1 MFSEENKMSE
11 QFASFNRSPARDVA
25 FWQGNTALAHGA
37 LLAGCDFFGGY
48 PITPSTEIAEVMAEE
63 LPKIGGKF
71 IQMEDEI
78 GGIASVIG
86 ASIAGAKA
94 LTATSGPG
102 FSLKQENL
110 GLAYIAEIPIVVVD
124 VMRGG
129 PSTGLPTKT
138 AQQDVMQ
145 ARWGTHGDHA
155 TICYSPS
162 SVQECYDLAIKA
174 FNMAERFRQ
183 PVLILSDEVVGHM
196 REKVTKKDPGKLKIV
211 NRARPSMPPEKFTPY
226 EADPMTGVPA
236 MAAFG
241 DGYSWHVTG
250 LTTND
255 WGFPTNNASEIEK
268 KMLRLMNK
276 VDRARKDIVEYEM
289 EYMDGADI
297 VVVAYGSV
305 GRSALRAVRDAR
317 KRGIPAGFFRPI
329 TLWPFP
335 GEELARMALGAKMI
349 LVPELNCGQ
358 MVLEVERVVKRRSEV
373 RGLSLVNGELFKP
386 SAIGRVIEEVA

>member
-1 MFSEENKMSE
+1 MAGVK
-11 QFASFNRSPARDVA
+11 
-25 FWQGNTALAHGA
+25 FWQGNTAMAHGA
-37 LLAGCDFFGGY
+37 LAAGCNFFGGY

-63 LPKIGGKF
+63 LPKIGGHF
-71 IQMEDEI
+71 MQMEDEI
-78 GGIASVIG
+78 GGIAAAIG

-110 GLAYIAEIPIVVVD
+110 GLAYIAEIPVVVVD

-129 PSTGLPTKT
+129 PSTGTPTKI
-138 AQQDVMQ
+138 AQADVMQ

-155 TICYSPS
+155 SICYSPS

-183 PVLILSDEVVGHM
+183 PVLILGDEVVGHM
-196 REKVTKKDPGKLKIV
+196 REKVLTKDQDEIKII
-211 NRARPSMPPEKFTPY
+211 NRAKPSCEPDKFTPY
-226 EADPMTGVPA
+226 KPNEETGVPE

-250 LTTND
+250 LTTNE
-255 WGFPTNNASEIEK
+255 WGFPTNNNNEIEK
-268 KMLRLMNK
+268 KITRIVDK
-276 VDRARKDIVEYEM
+276 VARARDEVVEYEA
-289 EYMDGADI
+289 ENLDDADI
-297 VVVAYGSV
+297 IVVAYGSV

-317 KRGIPAGFFRPI
+317 REGIRAGFFRPI

-335 GEELARMALGAKMI
+335 DKELLNFAVKAKAKRI
-349 LVPELNCGQ
+349 LVPELNAGQ
-358 MVLEVERVVKRRSEV
+358 MVLEVERLIKGYCDVEA
-373 RGLSLVNGELFKP
+373 LSLVNGELFKP
-386 SAIGRVIEEVA
+386 AEILNKIKECA

>member
-1 MFSEENKMSE
+1 
-11 QFASFNRSPARDVA
+11 
-25 FWQGNTALAHGA
+25 
-37 LLAGCDFFGGY
+37 
-48 PITPSTEIAEVMAEE
+48 MAAE

-71 IQMEDEI
+71 MQMEDEI
-78 GGIASVIG
+78 SGIAAVIG
-86 ASIAGAKA
+86 ASIAGAKS

-196 REKVTKKDPGKLKIV
+196 REKVERRDPGKLTLA
-211 NRARPSMPPEKFTPY
+211 NRVRPSVPPDKFTPY
-226 EADPMTGVPA
+226 EPDPLTGIPA
-236 MAAFG
+236 MASFG

-255 WGFPTNNASEIEK
+255 WGFPTNNAAEIERK
-268 KMLRLMNK
+268 NLRLMSK
-276 VDRARKDIVEYEM
+276 VERARREIVEYEA
-289 EYMDGADI
+289 EYMDGANI
-297 VVVAYGSV
+297 VVAAYGSV
-305 GRSALRAVRDAR
+305 ARSALRAVRDAR
-317 KRGIPAGFFRPI
+317 RKGISAGYFRPV

-335 GEELARMALGAKMI
+335 DEELRRAALGARI
-349 LVPELNCGQ
+349 VLVPELNCGQ
-358 MVLEVERVVKRRSEV
+358 MVLEVERILRGRSEV
-373 RGLSLVNGELFKP
+373 RGISLVNGELFKP
-386 SAIGRVIEEVA
+386 SEIVRVIEEVA

>member
-1 MFSEENKMSE
+1 MS
-11 QFASFNRSPARDVA
+11 DVA

-37 LLAGCDFFGGY
+37 LAAGCNFFGGY

-63 LPKIGGKF
+63 LPKIGGHF

-78 GGIASVIG
+78 AGIASIIG
-86 ASIAGAKA
+86 ASMAGAKA

-129 PSTGLPTKT
+129 PSTGAPTRT

-162 SVQECYDLAIKA
+162 SVQECFDLAIKA

-196 REKVTKKDPGKLKIV
+196 REKVVIKAPASDSIV
-211 NRARPSMPPEKFTPY
+211 NRVTPSVTPDKFTPY
-226 EADPMTGVPA
+226 EPNPITGVPP

-255 WGFPTNNASEIEK
+255 WGFPTNNPPEIEK
-268 KMLRLMNK
+268 KLLRLMSK
-276 VDRARKDIVEYEM
+276 VDRARNEIVEYEA
-289 EYMDGADI
+289 EFMDGASI

-305 GRSALRAVRDAR
+305 GRSAQRAVRDAR
-317 KRGIPAGFFRPI
+317 KKGIPVGYFRPI

-335 GEELARMALGAKMI
+335 DAELAKMALGAKTVI
-349 LVPELNCGQ
+349 VPELNCGQ
-358 MVLEVERVVKRRSEV
+358 MVLEVERLFHGRSKV
-373 RGLSLVNGELFKP
+373 LPLSLVNGELFKP
-386 SAIGRVIEEVA
+386 SEILSKIEEVA

>member
-1 MFSEENKMSE
+1 MANETSS
-11 QFASFNRSPARDVA
+11 NRAV
-25 FWQGNTALAHGA
+25 FWQGNTALAYGA
-37 LLAGCDFFGGY
+37 LAAGCNFYGGY

-86 ASIAGAKA
+86 ASIAGAKV

-110 GLAYIAEIPIVVVD
+110 GLAYVAEIPIVVVD

-155 TICYSPS
+155 TICYAPS

-174 FNMAERFRQ
+174 FDMSERFRQ
-183 PVLILSDEVVGHM
+183 PVLIMSDEIVGHM
-196 REKVTKKDPGKLKIV
+196 REKITRMGVDELKQL
-211 NRARPSMPPEKFTPY
+211 NRVKPSCEPDKFTPY
-226 EADPMTGVPA
+226 EPDPMTSIPA
-236 MAAFG
+236 MASFG
-241 DGYSWHVTG
+241 DGYLWHVTG
-250 LTTND
+250 LITNE
-255 WGFPTNNASEIEK
+255 WGFPTGNQREIQNK
-268 KMLRLMNK
+268 LLRLMSK
-276 VDRARKDIVEYEM
+276 VDRVRNDIVEYEA
-289 EYMDGADI
+289 ELMDGAD
-297 VVVAYGSV
+297 VVVVSYGSV
-305 GRSALRAVRDAR
+305 ARSALRAVRDAR
-317 KRGIPAGFFRPI
+317 KEGIPAGYFRPI

-335 GEELARMALGAKMI
+335 GDELVKMSLGAKTV

-358 MVLEVERVVKRRSEV
+358 MVHEVERVVRGRSEV
-373 RGLSLVNGELFKP
+373 RSLNLVNGELFKP
-386 SAIGRVIEEVA
+386 SEILKAIKEVA

>member
-1 MFSEENKMSE
+1 MS
-11 QFASFNRSPARDVA
+11 DVA

-37 LLAGCDFFGGY
+37 LLAGCNFFGGY

-78 GGIASVIG
+78 GGIAAIIG
-86 ASIAGAKA
+86 ASIAGAKT

-162 SVQECYDLAIKA
+162 SVQECYDLAVKA

-196 REKVTKKDPGKLKIV
+196 REKVAKRSPDKVNIV
-211 NRARPSMPPEKFTPY
+211 NRARPSAPPERFTPY
-226 EADPMTGVPA
+226 EANPVTGVPA
-236 MAAFG
+236 MASFG
-241 DGYSWHVTG
+241 DGYTWHVTG

-255 WGFPTNNASEIEK
+255 WGFPTNNPPEIEK
-268 KMLRLMNK
+268 KMLRLMSK
-276 VDRARKDIVEYEM
+276 VERARNEIVEYEA
-289 EYMDGADI
+289 EYMDGAGI
-297 VVVAYGSV
+297 VVTAYGSV

-317 KRGIPAGFFRPI
+317 KKGIAAGFFRPI

-335 GEELARMALGAKMI
+335 GEELARLALGAKTV

-358 MVLEVERVVKRRSEV
+358 MVLEVERVMGRRSEV
-373 RGLSLVNGELFKP
+373 RGMNLLNGELFKP
-386 SAIGRVIEEVA
+386 SEIGRVIEEVA

>member
-1 MFSEENKMSE
+1 MAGVK
-11 QFASFNRSPARDVA
+11 
-25 FWQGNTALAHGA
+25 FWQGNTAMAHGA
-37 LLAGCDFFGGY
+37 LAAGCNFFGGY

-63 LPKIGGKF
+63 LPKIGGHF
-71 IQMEDEI
+71 MQMEDEI
-78 GGIASVIG
+78 GGIAAAIG

-129 PSTGLPTKT
+129 PSTGTPTKI
-138 AQQDVMQ
+138 AQADVMQ

-155 TICYSPS
+155 SICYSPS

-183 PVLILSDEVVGHM
+183 PVLILGDEVVGHM
-196 REKVTKKDPGKLKIV
+196 REKVLTKDQDEIKII
-211 NRARPSMPPEKFTPY
+211 NRVKPSCEPDKFTPY
-226 EADPMTGVPA
+226 KPNEETGVPE

-250 LTTND
+250 LTTNE
-255 WGFPTNNASEIEK
+255 WGFPTNNNNEIEK
-268 KMLRLMNK
+268 KITRIVDK
-276 VDRARKDIVEYEM
+276 VARARDEVVEYEA
-289 EYMDGADI
+289 ESLDDADI
-297 VVVAYGSV
+297 IVVAYGSV

-317 KRGIPAGFFRPI
+317 REGIRAGFFRPI

-335 GEELARMALGAKMI
+335 DKELLNFAVKAKAKKI
-349 LVPELNCGQ
+349 LVPELNAGQ
-358 MVLEVERVVKRRSEV
+358 MVLEVERLIKGYCDVEA
-373 RGLSLVNGELFKP
+373 LSLVNGELFKP
-386 SAIGRVIEEVA
+386 AEILNKIKECA

>member
-1 MFSEENKMSE
+1 MADNRNK
-11 QFASFNRSPARDVA
+11 
-25 FWQGNTALAHGA
+25 FWQGNTAMAHGA
-37 LLAGCDFFGGY
+37 LDAGCNFFGGY

-63 LPKIGGKF
+63 LPKIGGHF
-71 IQMEDEI
+71 MQMEDEI
-78 GGIASVIG
+78 GGIAAAIG

-110 GLAYIAEIPIVVVD
+110 GLAYIAEIPVVVVD

-129 PSTGLPTKT
+129 PSTGTPTKI
-138 AQQDVMQ
+138 AQADVMQ

-174 FNMAERFRQ
+174 FNMAEKFRQ
-183 PVLILSDEVVGHM
+183 PVLILGDETVGHM
-196 REKVTKKDPGKLKIV
+196 REKVVTKSPEEIKIF
-211 NRARPSMPPEKFTPY
+211 NRIKPDCEPEKFTPY
-226 EADPMTGVPA
+226 KPDPMTGVPQ
-236 MAAFG
+236 MAEFG

-250 LTTND
+250 LTTNE
-255 WGFPTNNASEIEK
+255 WGFPTNDNNEIEK
-268 KMLRLMNK
+268 KITRIVNK
-276 VDRARKDIVEYEM
+276 VERARDEIVEYEA
-289 EYMDGADI
+289 EFMDGANI

-317 KRGIPAGFFRPI
+317 REGIKAGFFRPI

-335 GEELARMALGAKMI
+335 DKELLKESLGAKTV

-358 MVLEVERVVKRRSEV
+358 MVLEVERVMKGRSNV
-373 RGLSLVNGELFKP
+373 VPLNLVNGELFKP
-386 SAIGRVIEEVA
+386 SEILKKIREI

>member
-1 MFSEENKMSE
+1 MADSKN
-11 QFASFNRSPARDVA
+11 VA
-25 FWQGNTALAHGA
+25 FWQGNTAMAHGA
-37 LLAGCDFFGGY
+37 LAAGCDFFGGY

-63 LPKIGGKF
+63 LPKKGGHF

-78 GGIASVIG
+78 GGIAAAIG

-110 GLAYIAEIPIVVVD
+110 GLAYIAEIPLVVVD

-129 PSTGLPTKT
+129 PSTGTPTKI
-138 AQQDVMQ
+138 AQGDVMQ

-174 FNMAERFRQ
+174 FNLAEKFRQ
-183 PVLILSDEVVGHM
+183 PVLILGDEVVGHM
-196 REKVTKKDPGKLKIV
+196 REKVITKSPSELKLIRRVK
-211 NRARPSMPPEKFTPY
+211 PSVKPEEFTPY
-226 EADPMTGVPA
+226 KPDPVTGVPQ
-236 MAAFG
+236 MASFG

-255 WGFPTNNASEIEK
+255 WGFPTNDNAEIEK
-268 KMLRLMNK
+268 KNLRMVNK
-276 VDRARKDIVEYEM
+276 VDRARNEIVEYEA
-289 EYMDGADI
+289 EYMDGANI

-317 KRGIPAGFFRPI
+317 KEGIAAGFFRPI
-329 TLWPFP
+329 TRWPFP
-335 GEELARMALGAKMI
+335 GKDLVNASLGAKTVI
-349 LVPELNCGQ
+349 VPELNCGQ
-358 MVLEVERVVKRRSEV
+358 MVLEVERVFKGRSDV
-373 RGLSLVNGELFKP
+373 QPLHLVNGELFKP
-386 SAIGRVIEEVA
+386 SEILRKIKEVA

>member
-1 MFSEENKMSE
+1 MANS
-11 QFASFNRSPARDVA
+11 VA
-25 FWQGNTALAHGA
+25 FWQGNTAMAHGA
-37 LLAGCDFFGGY
+37 LAAGCNFFGGY

-63 LPKIGGKF
+63 LPKKGGHF
-71 IQMEDEI
+71 MQMEDEI
-78 GGIASVIG
+78 GGIAATIG

-129 PSTGLPTKT
+129 PSTGTPTKIS
-138 AQQDVMQ
+138 QGDVMQ

-174 FNMAERFRQ
+174 FNNAERFRQ
-183 PVLILSDEVVGHM
+183 PVIILGDEVVGHM
-196 REKVTKKDPGKLKIV
+196 REKVVTRDPSELKLV
-211 NRARPSMPPEKFTPY
+211 NRVKPSVKPEDFTPY
-226 EADPMTGVPA
+226 KPNPATGVPE

-250 LTTND
+250 LTTNE
-255 WGFPTNNASEIEK
+255 WGFPTNDNAEIEK
-268 KMLRLMNK
+268 KNLRMMSK
-276 VDRARKDIVEYEM
+276 VDRARDEIVEYEA
-289 EYMDGADI
+289 ESMDGASV

-317 KRGIPAGFFRPI
+317 KEGIAAGFFRPI

-335 GEELARMALGAKMI
+335 DKELLKAALGAKTVI
-349 LVPELNCGQ
+349 VPELNCGQ
-358 MVLEVERVVKRRSEV
+358 MVLEVERAFKGRSDV
-373 RGLSLVNGELFKP
+373 QPLNLVNGELFKP
-386 SAIGRVIEEVA
+386 SEIFKKIKEVA

>member
-1 MFSEENKMSE
+1 MAGVK
-11 QFASFNRSPARDVA
+11 
-25 FWQGNTALAHGA
+25 FWQGNTAMAHGA
-37 LLAGCDFFGGY
+37 LAAGCNFFGGY

-63 LPKIGGKF
+63 LPKIGGHF

-78 GGIASVIG
+78 GGIAAAIG

-110 GLAYIAEIPIVVVD
+110 GLAYIAEIPVVVVD

-129 PSTGLPTKT
+129 PSTGTPTKI
-138 AQQDVMQ
+138 AQADVMQ

-155 TICYSPS
+155 SICYSPS

-183 PVLILSDEVVGHM
+183 PVLILGDEVVGHM
-196 REKVTKKDPGKLKIV
+196 REKVLTKDQDEIKII
-211 NRARPSMPPEKFTPY
+211 NRARPSCEPDKFTPY
-226 EADPMTGVPA
+226 KPNEETGVPE

-250 LTTND
+250 LTTNE
-255 WGFPTNNASEIEK
+255 WGFPTNNNNEIEK
-268 KMLRLMNK
+268 KITRIVDK
-276 VDRARKDIVEYEM
+276 VARSRDEVVEYEA
-289 EYMDGADI
+289 ESLDDADI
-297 VVVAYGSV
+297 IVVAYGSV

-317 KRGIPAGFFRPI
+317 REGIRAGFFRPI

-335 GEELARMALGAKMI
+335 DKELLNFAVKAKAKKI
-349 LVPELNCGQ
+349 LVPELNAGQ
-358 MVLEVERVVKRRSEV
+358 MVLEVERLIKGYCDVEA
-373 RGLSLVNGELFKP
+373 LSLVNGELFKP
-386 SAIGRVIEEVA
+386 AEILNKIKECA

>member
-1 MFSEENKMSE
+1 MAD
-11 QFASFNRSPARDVA
+11 ASNVA

-37 LLAGCDFFGGY
+37 LLAGCNFYGGY

-63 LPKIGGKF
+63 LPKKGGKF

-78 GGIASVIG
+78 AGIASIIG
-86 ASIAGAKA
+86 ASIAGAKS

-110 GLAYIAEIPIVVVD
+110 GLAYIAEVPIVVVN

-196 REKVTKKDPGKLKIV
+196 REKIIKKDPASVEIIDRV
-211 NRARPSMPPEKFTPY
+211 RPTMAHDKFTPY
-226 EADPMTGVPA
+226 EADPRTGVPP
-236 MAAFG
+236 MASFG

-255 WGFPTNNASEIEK
+255 WGFPTNNPPEIEK

-276 VDRARKDIVEYEM
+276 VDRARSEIVEYESESM
-289 EYMDGADI
+289 SGADI
-297 VVVAYGSV
+297 IVVAYGSV

-317 KRGIPAGFFRPI
+317 KKGIPAGFFRPI

-335 GEELARMALGAKMI
+335 GEELAKAALGAKVI

-358 MVLEVERVVKRRSEV
+358 MVLEVERIIRGRSEV
-373 RGLSLVNGELFKP
+373 RGINLVNGELFKP
-386 SAIGRVIEEVA
+386 QEIGKIIEEVA

>member
-1 MFSEENKMSE
+1 MANETSS
-11 QFASFNRSPARDVA
+11 NRAV
-25 FWQGNTALAHGA
+25 FWQGNTALAYGA
-37 LLAGCDFFGGY
+37 LVAGCNFYGGY

-86 ASIAGAKA
+86 ASIAGAKV

-110 GLAYIAEIPIVVVD
+110 GLAYVAEIPIVVVD

-155 TICYSPS
+155 TICYAPS

-183 PVLILSDEVVGHM
+183 PVLIMSDEIVGHM
-196 REKVTKKDPGKLKIV
+196 REKITRMGVDELKQL
-211 NRARPSMPPEKFTPY
+211 NRVKPSCEPDKFTPY
-226 EADPMTGVPA
+226 EPDPMTCIPA
-236 MAAFG
+236 MASFG
-241 DGYSWHVTG
+241 DGYLWHVTG
-250 LTTND
+250 LITNE
-255 WGFPTNNASEIEK
+255 WGFPTGNQQEIQNK
-268 KMLRLMNK
+268 LLRLMSK
-276 VDRARKDIVEYEM
+276 VDRVRNDIVEYES
-289 EYMDGADI
+289 ELMDGAD
-297 VVVAYGSV
+297 VVVVSYGSV
-305 GRSALRAVRDAR
+305 ARSALRAVRDAR
-317 KRGIPAGFFRPI
+317 KEGIPAGYFRPI

-335 GEELARMALGAKMI
+335 GDELVKMSLGAKTV

-358 MVLEVERVVKRRSEV
+358 MVHEVERVVRGRSEV
-373 RGLSLVNGELFKP
+373 RSLNLVNGELFKP
-386 SAIGRVIEEVA
+386 SEILKAIKEVA